1 MTVPASFQHR
11 DSPLRVGIPW
21 RTAAE
26 ERAGQRQ
33 KLDYYFASVRQA
45 GAEPVAISLQ
55 QSGTDLA
62 AQLEELDAFV
72 LPGSPSDVDPSR
84 YGAIK
89 SPRAAEADASR
100 DAADAAILRHAL
112 DNLKPVFAICYGCQ
126 ALNVFQG
133 GTLIQDVPTE
143 KPGSLTHGK
152 TDLAASANA
161 GDLHHAAT
169 LTPGSRL
176 AHLNGSTTAE
186 INTSHHQAIDRP
198 GQNLRVTAVAPD
210 GIIEAVEYTGE
221 APWLVGVQWHPE
233 RMANDAFSARLFAD
247 FVAAARNARGALTP
261 SR

>member
-1 MTVPASFQHR
+1 MTLPASSQR
-11 DSPLRVGIPW
+11 PDSPLRVGIPW
-21 RTAAE
+21 RTTAE

-33 KLDYYFASVRQA
+33 KLDYYFACVRQA
-45 GAEPVAISLQ
+45 GAAPVAISLQ
-55 QSGTDLA
+55 QSGSELA
-62 AQLEELDAFV
+62 AQLQELDAFV
-72 LPGSPSDVDPSR
+72 LPGSPSDVDPAR

-89 SPRAAEADASR
+89 NPLTAAADAKR
-100 DAADAAILRHAL
+100 DATDAAILVHAIE
-112 DNLKPVFAICYGCQ
+112 NLKPVLAICYGCQ

-133 GTLIQDVPTE
+133 GTLVQDVPTE

-152 TDLAASANA
+152 TDLAASANI
-161 GDLHHAAT
+161 GDLYHSAT

-198 GQNLRVTAVAPD
+198 GRNLRVTAEAPD
-210 GIIEAVEYTGE
+210 GIVEAVEFTAD

-247 FVAAARNARGALTP
+247 FAAAARNARGALTP